1 MRSARTANAF
11 TEAIVMCSAA
21 AAAHVPWVAF
31 ATEHPMIVGGQAP
44 CVGEAE
50 AAGDDQERRSPIQAA
65 AHHLGVAGLGLAMTE
80 DR

>member
-1 MRSARTANAF
+1 MSSMQSTLPRRDSMARTANAF

-21 AAAHVPWVAF
+21 
-31 ATEHPMIVGGQAP
+31 EHPMIVGGQAP